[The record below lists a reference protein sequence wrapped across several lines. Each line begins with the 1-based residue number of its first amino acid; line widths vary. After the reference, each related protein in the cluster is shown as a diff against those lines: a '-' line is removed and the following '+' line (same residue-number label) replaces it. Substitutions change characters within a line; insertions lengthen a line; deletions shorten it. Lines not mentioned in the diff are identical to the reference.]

1 MKTVHGGLG
10 EALAFFGGPAT
21 VQEPPPAWPIVDEG
35 DRAAVLTVLESRV
48 WGGYHPVVAEVE
60 RRFADLHGATY
71 GIATANGT
79 VSLEIALAASGIG
92 AGDEVIVP
100 PMTFVASATAILR
113 VGAVPVFAD
122 VERDTLNLS
131 PAAVERAL
139 TPRTRAIV
147 AVHFAGHPVDLDAFV
162 DLSEQRR
169 LTLIEDCAHAPGAS
183 WRGRPVGSFGA
194 FGAFSFQASKNLTSG
209 EGGMLISRTPEL
221 AERAASLANQG
232 RRAGG
237 AWYEHV
243 NLGTNARITGFQA
256 ALILRQLERLPA
268 QVALRA
274 ARAERLRRGLAA
286 VDGIEAVPAVLDD
299 RVSAHA
305 YHLFPMRVDGARWGG
320 LGRER
325 LAAALQAEG
334 VPVSLGYPYPIYRNA
349 LFARQ
354 VHVVGDCPN
363 AEDYCA
369 NALWLP
375 HNALLADERWI
386 ESVLEAMCK
395 VRRGAAAL
403 LAAEPR

>member
-1 MKTVHGGLG
+1 MKTVNDAG
-10 EALAFFGGPAT
+10 EGLAFLGGPAT
-21 VQEPPPAWPIVDEG
+21 VQEPPPAWPMVDDD
-35 DRAAVLTVLESRV
+35 DRSALLTVLESRV
-48 WGGYHPVVAEVE
+48 WGGYHPVVAELE
-60 RRFADLHGATY
+60 RRFAELHGATR

-79 VSLEIALAASGIG
+79 VSLEIALAAAGI
-92 AGDEVIVP
+92 APGDEVIVP
-100 PMTFVASATAILR
+100 PITFVASATAILR

-131 PAAVERAL
+131 PAAVERAI
-139 TPRTRAIV
+139 THRTRAIV

-162 DLSEQRR
+162 DLCEQRR

-183 WRGRPVGSFGA
+183 WRGRPVGSVGA
-194 FGAFSFQASKNLTSG
+194 FGSFSFQASKNLTAG
-209 EGGMLISRTPEL
+209 EGGMLITRTPEL
-221 AERAASLANQG
+221 ADRAASLVNQG

-243 NLGTNARITGFQA
+243 SLGTNARMTGFQA

-268 QVALRA
+268 QVAVRA
-274 ARAERLRRGLAA
+274 ARAERLRSGLAA
-286 VDGIEAVPAVLDD
+286 VDGIDAVPAALDH

-305 YHLFPMRVDGARWGG
+305 YHLFTMRVDGARWGG
-320 LGRER
+320 LSRER
-325 LAAALQAEG
+325 LAGALQAEG
-334 VPVSLGYPYPIYRNA
+334 VPASLGYPYPIYRNA

-354 VHVVGDCPN
+354 AHVVRDCPN

-386 ESVLEAMCK
+386 ESALEAIRK